1 MSKLETN
8 TIDTISGSNTL
19 TLGSSNLSTIN
30 MASGVSPGTGM
41 GKILQV
47 VQGTSSTEFT
57 QSSPS
62 NSVVYYPSSNKLSA
76 SITPSS
82 TSSKILIQYV
92 STARASHGTNGD
104 VGIALAVKETISG
117 GSTTEIKPDVDTFG
131 SGFYNSNVD
140 NGSNYRVRLSD
151 VVYRTPSTTSATTYE
166 VGVSGY
172 NADSNGIRLNSDN
185 SRGEIILMEIAG

>member
-1 MSKLETN
+1 MA
-8 TIDTISGSNTL
+8 IITL
-19 TLGSSNLSTIN
+19 NNNSLSAITGLP
-30 MASGVSPGTGM
+30 AGVG
-41 GKILQV
+41 GKVLQV

-82 TSSKILIQYV
+82 TSSKILIQYI
-92 STARASHGTNGD
+92 STARGDHTTNTD
-104 VGIALAVKETISG
+104 VAFALAVKESISG
-117 GSTTEIKPDVDTFG
+117 GSTTEIKPDADTFG

-140 NGSNYRVRLSD
+140 NGSAYRVRLSD
-151 VVYRTPSTTSATTYE
+151 VVYRAPSTTSAITYE

-172 NADSNGIRLNSDN
+172 NSTSIRLNADS